1 MTKRRNYTES
11 FKSKIAL
18 EALKGELTLPQI
30 ADKYGI
36 AQSMV
41 SKWRKAAIEGLPK
54 VFAGKDPLTNNQRE
68 IRALHAKIGE
78 LVIEKDFL
86 DNAFSK

>member
-1 MTKRRNYTES
+1 MSKRRNYTTS
-11 FKSKIAL
+11 FKSKVAL
-18 EALKGELTLPQI
+18 EALRAELTLPQI

-36 AQSMV
+36 ALSMV
-41 SKWRKAAIEGLPK
+41 GKWKKAAIEGLPK
-54 VFAGKDPLTNNQRE
+54 VFASKDTISVNQRE

-86 DNAFSK
+86 ANAFAK